1 MTDLD
6 IPCLNIQVLERRVL
20 ASITTHPLLI
30 TSKEIQETRKT
41 KYDSVLFKYRGVA
54 DLKKAQIYPSIDE
67 EEFLHLHDDIRSTE
81 LPRST
86 FFF

>member
-1 MTDLD
+1 M
-6 IPCLNIQVLERRVL
+6 L
-20 ASITTHPLLI
+20 ANITTHPLLI
-30 TSKEIQETRKT
+30 TSNEIQETRKT

-86 FFF
+86 FFFFLTLFSIFSL

>member
-6 IPCLNIQVLERRVL
+6 IPCLTIQVLERRVL

-30 TSKEIQETRKT
+30 TSNEIQETRKT